1 MYKLSFSRDAKHFL
15 DELDAK
21 QFRQVVKRILALTMD
36 ALPSDSQPLTGS
48 HFRRVDQGEYRI
60 IYAVE
65 EDIVA
70 IVLVGKRND
79 GEVYARLRRK

>member
-1 MYKLSFSRDAKHFL
+1 MYKLSFSKDARRFL

-21 QFRQVVKRILALTMD
+21 QFRQVVKRILALTAD
-36 ALPSDSQPLTGS
+36 AQPSDSQQLAGS
-48 HFRRVDQGEYRI
+48 HFRRIDQGEYRI

-65 EDIVA
+65 ADVVA
-70 IVLVGKRND
+70 ITLIGKRND

>member
-1 MYKLSFSRDAKHFL
+1 MYKLSFSKDARRFL

-21 QFRQVVKRILALTMD
+21 QFRQVVKRILALIAD
-36 ALPSDSQPLTGS
+36 AQSSDSQQLVGS
-48 HFRRVDQGEYRI
+48 SFRRIDQGEYRI

-65 EDIVA
+65 DDVVA
-70 IVLVGKRND
+70 ITLIGKRND